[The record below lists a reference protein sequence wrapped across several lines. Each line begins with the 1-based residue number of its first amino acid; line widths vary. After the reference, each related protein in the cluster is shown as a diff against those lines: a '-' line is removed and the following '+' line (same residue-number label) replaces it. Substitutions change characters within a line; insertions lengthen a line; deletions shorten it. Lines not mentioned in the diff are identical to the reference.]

1 MSRIATCWAMLLLGL
16 LVQGHA
22 MAFSKTLYLFS
33 EVNGIVLLDG
43 KPVQGVEVD
52 QEYSW
57 HWGDKKDRK
66 VTTTDAQGRFHFP
79 LITGKS
85 FTAGLLPHE
94 PVIDQRMRLYYQGK
108 EYQGWFHSKHNYDDL
123 GELNGR
129 PLNLVCDLNDEPAPH
144 PEIGSSGICV
154 LQK

>member
-1 MSRIATCWAMLLLGL
+1 MSRMATPLALLLLGL

-52 QEYSW
+52 QEYHW
-57 HWGDKKDRK
+57 HWKDEKARR

-85 FTAGLLPHE
+85 LTAALPHE
-94 PVIDQRMRLYYQGK
+94 PVVEQRMRLYYQGK
-108 EYQGWFHSKHNYDDL
+108 EYQGWYQSKHNYDDL